1 MKLGESIQTYNPT
14 QALKR
19 EIGTFEVVTP
29 GGEEL
34 TINCEPGQ
42 TLAGILWTNSENR
55 KPFFVTKIAEPVTM
69 AKHAPT
75 ALREVG

>member
-14 QALKR
+14 AALKR
-19 EIGTFEVVTP
+19 EYGTFEVVTP

-34 TINCEPGQ
+34 TITCKPGDSIANIQ
-42 TLAGILWTNSENR
+42 WTNTENR
-55 KPFFVTKIAEPVTM
+55 KPFLVTKVSEPVM
-69 AKHAPT
+69 LSSHA